1 MLLNQSWKSK
11 LVVLF
16 KKSEFLKNLVKIKK
30 KKKIVA
36 MRIFMILIQISV
48 IDLLLNIMKTLLFYQ
63 NIKNQKE
70 LHNRKKNKKRQMLR
84 KDQKEKGNVFLEG
97 KCHLNQK
104 KIMNVNQFELP
115 LKVSLSY
122 LILLLNF
129 RFKQLNKL
137 LVTKEKKNASMKL
150 QFNRLEQTKQ
160 EKVAGIL
167 TNQIKT

>member
-1 MLLNQSWKSK
+1 LNLVIIIKRERQIILIKRKKNKFKNNHFRMLLNQSWKSK

-70 LHNRKKNKKRQMLR
+70 LHNRKKNKKR
-84 KDQKEKGNVFLEG
+84 
-97 KCHLNQK
+97 
-104 KIMNVNQFELP
+104 
-115 LKVSLSY
+115 
-122 LILLLNF
+122 
-129 RFKQLNKL
+129 
-137 LVTKEKKNASMKL
+137 
-150 QFNRLEQTKQ
+150 
-160 EKVAGIL
+160 
-167 TNQIKT
+167 